1 MSKKNRK
8 SQKSRF
14 KLNDSPARWKAIYKK
29 FGLTRDAYNTILHHQ
44 RGCCAICNRS
54 PDKIKPKRNL
64 AVDHNHTTGEIR
76 GLLCYRCNHVL
87 LGRIFR
93 DDVEMAKRA
102 YIYLS
107 ISKNYGKVPE

>member
-8 SQKSRF
+8 SQKSRS
-14 KLNDSPARWKAIYKK
+14 KLNDSPARWKQIFKK
-29 FGLTRDAYNTILHHQ
+29 FGLTRDSYLDIFRKQ
-44 RGCCAICNRS
+44 GGCCAICNRT
-54 PDKIKPKRNL
+54 PDKITPRRNL
-64 AVDHNHTTGEIR
+64 AVDHNHKTGRIR

-107 ISKNYGKVPE
+107 IERDYGKVPE